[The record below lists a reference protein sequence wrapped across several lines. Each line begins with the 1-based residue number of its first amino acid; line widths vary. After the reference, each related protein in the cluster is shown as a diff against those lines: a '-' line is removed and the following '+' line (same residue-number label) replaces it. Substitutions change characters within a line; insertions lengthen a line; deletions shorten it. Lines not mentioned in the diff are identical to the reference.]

1 MARDED
7 ALRTAVD
14 KSVAVLAGAG
24 FPRMPARVL
33 MALLVSDHG
42 LTAAELGDELGASA
56 AAISG
61 AVRYLEQLG
70 IVHRLRERG
79 SRRDRFEFSDDA
91 WYRAI
96 VQKSPVYGIIAELSD
111 RAADA
116 IDDEQHLGARRL
128 RDTAGFYRFLDGK
141 MPELLAEWDAMRAV
155 TAEQPTQG
163 AIT

>member
-1 MARDED
+1 MARDEVS
-7 ALRTAVD
+7 LRAAVD
-14 KSVAVLAGAG
+14 QSTAVLAGAG

-33 MALLVSDHG
+33 MALLVSDRG
-42 LTAAELGDELGASA
+42 LTASELGGGIGASA

-70 IVHRLRERG
+70 VVHRVRERG

-96 VQKSPVYGIIAELSD
+96 VQKSSIYSVIAELSE

-116 IDDEQHLGARRL
+116 IDDESHAGVRRL

-141 MPELLAEWDAMRAV
+141 MPELLAEWDAQRDATV
-155 TAEQPTQG
+155 APSAG
-163 AIT
+163 

>member
-7 ALRTAVD
+7 SLRAAVD

-33 MALLVSDHG
+33 MALLVSDRG
-42 LTAAELGDELGASA
+42 LTAAELSEELGASA

-61 AVRYLEQLG
+61 AVRYLEQLSV
-70 IVHRLRERG
+70 VHRIRDRG

-96 VQKSPVYGIIAELSD
+96 VQKSPIYGVIADLSE

-116 IDDEQHLGARRL
+116 IGDETHSGARRL
-128 RDTAGFYRFLDGK
+128 RDTAGFYRFLDGR
-141 MPELLAEWDAMRAV
+141 MPELLAEWDAMRD
-155 TAEQPTQG
+155 G
-163 AIT
+163 ATSDG